1 MDFKMSEKASEV
13 KKLFELWF
21 DEPKI
26 NQAARI
32 ITGRLIAEYGY
43 ENVAEAF
50 IEAASKDQYKL
61 AYVRGILKKK
71 KEQAAIKQNRLIAQK
86 QSELIKETEGQKN
99 NYWNGIFDEFK
110 KKNIYSIPEGERDY
124 KNDEW
129 YKKAEQQFLNDL
141 NGKK

>member
-1 MDFKMSEKASEV
+1 MSEKTGEV

-71 KEQAAIKQNRLIAQK
+71 KEQAAIKQNRQMAQK
-86 QSELIKETEGQKN
+86 QSELIKGIEKEKN
-99 NYWNGIFDEFK
+99 NNWDGIFDEFK

>member
-1 MDFKMSEKASEV
+1 MSEKTGEV

-32 ITGRLIAEYGY
+32 ITGRLITEYGY
-43 ENVAEAF
+43 DNVTEAF
-50 IEAASKDQYKL
+50 LEAASKEQYKL

-71 KEQAAIKQNRLIAQK
+71 KEQAAIKQNRLLAQK
-86 QSELIKETEGQKN
+86 QNELIKGIEGQKN
-99 NYWNGIFDEFK
+99 NDWSGIFDEFK
-110 KKNIYSIPEGERDY
+110 KKNHQSNPNDKNY
-124 KNDEW
+124 KNDEG

>member
-1 MDFKMSEKASEV
+1 MDIKMSEKTGEV

-32 ITGRLIAEYGY
+32 ITGRLITEYGY
-43 ENVAEAF
+43 DNVTEAF
-50 IEAASKDQYKL
+50 LEAASKEQYKL

-71 KEQAAIKQNRLIAQK
+71 KEQAAIKQNRLLAQK
-86 QSELIKETEGQKN
+86 QNELIKGIEGQKN
-99 NYWNGIFDEFK
+99 NDWSGIFDEFK
-110 KKNIYSIPEGERDY
+110 KKNHQSNPNDKNY
-124 KNDEW
+124 KNDEG